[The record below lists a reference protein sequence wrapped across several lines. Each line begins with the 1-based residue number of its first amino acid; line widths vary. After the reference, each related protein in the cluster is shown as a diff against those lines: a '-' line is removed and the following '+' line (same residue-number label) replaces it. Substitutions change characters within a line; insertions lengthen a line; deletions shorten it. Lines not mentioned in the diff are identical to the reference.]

1 MALAFLL
8 DENVRGRLQQ
18 AVERYNA
25 TANMPL
31 DVIQVGAADD
41 LPLGMSDPDVLLWI
55 EREDRLLVSL
65 DKNTLPGHLER
76 HLAAGHHVPGI
87 LLIRRGTSIAP
98 LVEYLVAVAYAS
110 DAEEWQDRIEYVG

>member
-18 AVERYNA
+18 AIERYNA
-25 TANMPL
+25 SADLPL

-41 LPLGMSDPDVLLWI
+41 LPLGMSDPDVLQWI
-55 EREDRLLVSL
+55 EHEDRLLVSL

-76 HLAAGHHVPGI
+76 HLAAGRHVPGI
-87 LLIRRGTSIAP
+87 LLIRRGTRIAP
-98 LVEYLVAVAYAS
+98 LIEYLVAVAYAS
-110 DAEEWQDRIEYVG
+110 EVTEWQDRIEYVG

>member
-8 DENVRGRLQQ
+8 DENVRGRLHQ
-18 AVERYNA
+18 AIERYNT
-25 TANMPL
+25 TADLPL
-31 DVIQVGAADD
+31 DAIPVGAADD
-41 LPLGMSDPDVLLWI
+41 LPLGMSDSEILLWI

-87 LLIRRGTSIAP
+87 LLIRRGTRLAP

-110 DAEEWQDRIEYVG
+110 EPAEWQDRIEYVA